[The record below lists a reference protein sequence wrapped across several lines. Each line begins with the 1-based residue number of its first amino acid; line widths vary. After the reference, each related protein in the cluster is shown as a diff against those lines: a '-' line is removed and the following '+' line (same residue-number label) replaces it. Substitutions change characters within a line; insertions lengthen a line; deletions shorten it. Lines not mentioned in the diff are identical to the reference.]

1 MPNNYM
7 DLLPQDI
14 QDKIMDIV
22 YNTHYQQEH
31 QAKYGKFLNQAVDQA
46 LLRDYNRTIEHI
58 LSIEDINE
66 LVMELNIYYQWLA
79 DNKMIYCITSYKSH
93 EVYLLNP
100 FKKGYKSLCT
110 VSSCWRKDFHRRG
123 LDWFAEPIYETN
135 INSDSLDED
144 KMDIDLWV
152 ELAPNKEIQIIIV
165 MDSQFID

>member
-31 QAKYGKFLNQAVDQA
+31 QAKYGKFLNQAADQA

-100 FKKGYKSLCT
+100 YRSGDNFVRLISMC
-110 VSSCWRKDFHRRG
+110 SHRNFDERG
-123 LDWFAEPIYETN
+123 LDWFAEPMY
-135 INSDSLDED
+135 
-144 KMDIDLWV
+144 DIL
-152 ELAPNKEIQIIIV
+152 LIPL
-165 MDSQFID
+165 M